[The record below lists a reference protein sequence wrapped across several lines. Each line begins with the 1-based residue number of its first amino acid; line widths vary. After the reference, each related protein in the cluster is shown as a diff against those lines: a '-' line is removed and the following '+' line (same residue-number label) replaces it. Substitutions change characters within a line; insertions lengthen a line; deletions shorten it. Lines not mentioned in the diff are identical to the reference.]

1 MGPDPSGWRAPVES
15 LVFRKRNFLQV
26 PQAYGDELKLPAMNR
41 GTQNHV
47 VVLSAAGVRGMNV
60 LPPGESGR
68 TDTEGQARHAAD
80 QLRLFADFEYKPMNF
95 VLSDVMRTAESEE
108 VLTYPQ

>member
-1 MGPDPSGWRAPVES
+1 M
-15 LVFRKRNFLQV
+15 

-68 TDTEGQARHAAD
+68 TDTEGQAGRHAAD

-95 VLSDVMRTAESEE
+95 ALSDVMRTAESEE